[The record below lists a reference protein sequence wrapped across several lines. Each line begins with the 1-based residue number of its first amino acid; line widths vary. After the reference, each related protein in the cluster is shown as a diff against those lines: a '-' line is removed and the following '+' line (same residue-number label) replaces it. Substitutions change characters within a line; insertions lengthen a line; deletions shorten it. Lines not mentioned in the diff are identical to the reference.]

1 MGKSELRES
10 IGLASVV
17 LGLMFVGMEMRQNT
31 RMMQAQIRNSITEN
45 NMEYLSWQATSEALA
60 EALEVLTE
68 ERGLAGLSVQQDNHV
83 AAYAGATLRAFENE
97 HYQNKAG
104 LFTDAEFTARKE
116 FWRVVLTDTPMRVV
130 AWRSLEM
137 YGHTLAPD
145 FRAELLAIME
155 EARQAQ

>member
-1 MGKSELRES
+1 MGKNELRES
-10 IGLASVV
+10 
-17 LGLMFVGMEMRQNT
+17 LGLVLVFLGLVFVGMEMRQNT

-60 EALEVLTE
+60 EAVGVMSE
-68 ERGLAGLSVQQDNHV
+68 EGGLSGLSLQQDNLV
-83 AAYAGATLRAFENE
+83 SAYAGAMLRAFENE

-116 FWRVVLTDTPMRVV
+116 FWRVVLTDTPIR
-130 AWRSLEM
+130 AAPLRSLEM

-155 EARQAQ
+155 EARRGQ